1 MINSPLQSR
10 HMSNVGNYPYTSG
23 YVLFIK
29 TREEKIYSKLGHFL
43 LQQIKVKKVKVEKT
57 NKLNTTNL

>member
-1 MINSPLQSR
+1 
-10 HMSNVGNYPYTSG
+10 MSNVGNYPSTSG

-29 TREEKIYSKLGHFL
+29 TREEKSYSKLGHFL